1 MSGGSPPAAA
11 SVTIVVPTFGR
22 DGVLVG
28 TLERL
33 VRLDPPA
40 EEIVVV
46 DQTPAHD
53 EAAEAALARLE
64 AGGAIRRVRLARPS
78 IPGALNRGLL
88 EARGELAVVVDDDV
102 EPTADFVAAH
112 RSAHPPGA
120 DLVVGGQVL
129 QPGEEPAALEGE
141 RFEFRSSIAQETRD
155 AMGGNFSV
163 RRAFALSIGGFDESF
178 AGAAYRFESDFCLRA
193 RKAGARIRFEP
204 RASLRHL
211 RAARGG
217 TRAYGSHLTTM
228 RPHHAVGE
236 YYFLLRHRPRGWLG
250 RLLGR
255 PWRAVATRFHA
266 RRPWRIPATWVAEFA
281 GLAWAI
287 GLVARPPRLLPR
299 AAGQGDALP

>member
-102 EPTADFVAAH
+102 EP
-112 RSAHPPGA
+112 
-120 DLVVGGQVL
+120 
-129 QPGEEPAALEGE
+129 AALEGK

-193 RKAGARIRFEP
+193 RKAGARILFEP

-217 TRAYGSHLTTM
+217 TRAFGSHLTTM

-250 RLLGR
+250 QLLGR

>member
-1 MSGGSPPAAA
+1 MVGSV
-11 SVTIVVPTFGR
+11 SVVVPTYGR
-22 DGVLVG
+22 DEVLVQ
-28 TLERL
+28 TIERFAGL
-33 VRLDPPA
+33 AGPA
-40 EEIVVV
+40 GEIVVV
-46 DQTPAHD
+46 DQTPRHD
-53 EAAEAALARLE
+53 AVAEAALMRLE
-64 AGGAIRRVRLARPS
+64 TSGTIRRLRLARPS
-78 IPGALNRGLL
+78 IPGAMNLGLL
-88 EARGELAVVVDDDV
+88 EARGEIVLFVDDDV
-102 EPTADFVAAH
+102 EPLPGLVAAH
-112 RSAHPPGA
+112 REAHSSPA

-193 RKAGARIRFEP
+193 RKAGARILFEP

-250 RLLGR
+250 QLLGR

-266 RRPWRIPATWVAEFA
+266 RRPWRIPVTWVAELA

-299 AAGQGDALP
+299 AAAHGAAPP